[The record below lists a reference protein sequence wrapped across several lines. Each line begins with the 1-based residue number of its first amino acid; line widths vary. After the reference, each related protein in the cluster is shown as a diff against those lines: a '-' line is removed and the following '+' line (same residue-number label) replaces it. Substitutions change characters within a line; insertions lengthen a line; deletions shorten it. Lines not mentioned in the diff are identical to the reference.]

1 MNKLLTMMFALAVT
15 CVTASTQ
22 AQTPTGNAQDGSKK
36 VAMCV
41 GCHGI
46 IGYQSSFPEVYK
58 VPRIAGQ
65 SATYLT
71 AALHAY
77 KKGERKFP
85 TMRAIADS
93 LSDQDI
99 ADLAAYYSELGVK
112 SGEAPPPATPAKL
125 PNAQVHA
132 LLARA
137 NCASCHG
144 ANFDTPIDGSM
155 PKLAG
160 QYSDYL
166 FVALKAYKTENNPHV
181 GRANPIMGA
190 MAKGYTDAELKAM
203 SSYIGSLPGDVK
215 TIPEFRVHKPH

>member
-1 MNKLLTMMFALAVT
+1 MNKLLTTMFALAVA

-22 AQTPTGNAQDGSKK
+22 AQTLTGNAQNGAKK

-65 SATYLT
+65 SATYLA
-71 AALHAY
+71 AALHEY

-99 ADLAAYYSELGVK
+99 ADLAAYYGQLGVK
-112 SGEAPPPATPAKL
+112 PGEAPPATPVKL
-125 PNAQVHA
+125 PNAQVKA

-160 QYSDYL
+160 QYADYL
-166 FVALKAYKTENNPHV
+166 FVALKAYKAENNPHV
-181 GRANPIMGA
+181 GRSNPIMGA

-203 SSYIGSLPGDVK
+203 ARYIGSLPGDVK
-215 TIPEFRVHKPH
+215 TIPESRVHQPH